1 MWGSKKDKEIFERI
15 HDVEVK
21 QSMMLNDLDMMLND
35 LDDEKR
41 KAKELRDYI
50 VFLRKHPENE
60 FKKYNGIWSFGTD
73 KYLLVKVNEYNVA
86 RIFYNFDYV
95 YSNNNRNIS
104 YRDSKVE
111 FLNNYEPEGKSFKK
125 KMENYGKL
133 KSQLERFKESIV
145 QDFAE

>member
-1 MWGSKKDKEIFERI
+1 MWESKKDKEIFERI

-21 QSMMLNDLDMMLND
+21 QSMMQNNLDG
-35 LDDEKR
+35 DER
-41 KAKELRDYI
+41 KFKELHDYT
-50 VFLRKHPENE
+50 VFLLKHNE
-60 FKKYNGIWSFGTD
+60 IKFEKYNGIWSSGTD

-125 KMENYGKL
+125 KMENYDKL
-133 KSQLERFKESIV
+133 KSQLERFKEFIV

>member
-1 MWGSKKDKEIFERI
+1 MWESKKDKEIFERI

-50 VFLRKHPENE
+50 VFLRKHPEIE
-60 FKKYNGIWSFGTD
+60 FKKVTIDRFPFII
-73 KYLLVKVNEYNVA
+73 VKVNDDIAANIRYDVEH
-86 RIFYNFDYV
+86 V
-95 YSNNNRNIS
+95 YSNNNINDSSYVNI
-104 YRDSKVE
+104 KVDFRE
-111 FLNNYEPEGKSFKK
+111 IYEPEGKNFKEKVKNHK
-125 KMENYGKL
+125 KIKD
-133 KSQLERFKESIV
+133 QLERFKESIV